1 MDFSDNKAKQDITG
15 DRKVEDSV
23 DCGGSNPELLEIQLP
38 KTENMLD
45 LILNSLNYNIAKFYA
60 YTKFRNH
67 ISKNALDK
75 ELLQRSMSIH
85 RDFSALCLHTRQ
97 ELIFVC
103 PDLLEKA
110 EKLLFR
116 GEASTDLIKYT
127 RKLCKLVNN
136 YKIMLYR
143 EGYLPDIR
151 AQLLLAE
158 YNSKFQ

>member
-1 MDFSDNKAKQDITG
+1 MDLSDNKAKQDTT
-15 DRKVEDSV
+15 RNREVEDSG
-23 DCGGSNPELLEIQLP
+23 DCEGSNPELQEIQLP
-38 KTENMLD
+38 KTENMLY
-45 LILNSLNYNIAKFYA
+45 LILNSLNYNIANFYT
-60 YTKFRNH
+60 YMKFRKY
-67 ISKNALDK
+67 ISKSSLDQ

-97 ELIFVC
+97 ELMFVC

-116 GEASTDLIKYT
+116 GEAGTDLIKYT
-127 RKLCKLVNN
+127 RRLCKVIND
-136 YKIMLYR
+136 YKIMLHR

-158 YNSKFQ
+158 I